1 MRGSRPA
8 EIRQRLAAGSL
19 PVEALI
25 PDSELHPVPGTLTF
39 VDNTVD
45 NTTGTIRL
53 KGTFANPERRL
64 WPGQFVNAVLKLTQR
79 PNAIVVPSQAVQTGQ
94 SGQYVFVIKPDLTAE
109 SRQPLGL
116 AVVGGLLVS
125 QLITLNITPVYYTY
139 LESFQQWIRRISRSS
154 RAAVPSE
161 IPAEVS
167 ANSEA
172 VTQDASSKSF

>member
-8 EIRQRLAAGSL
+8 EIRQRLAAG
-19 PVEALI
+19 
-25 PDSELHPVPGTLTF
+25 SELHPVPGTLTF

-167 ANSEA
+167 ANSE
-172 VTQDASSKSF
+172 